1 MQQRRPRLACWGL
14 WPAVSAAV
22 SAARLE
28 RLLPPQ
34 LAGAPP
40 GRWQLLR
47 AGSQRPLSVLPRLCP
62 YYLARNLKQQADI
75 VFMPYNYLLD
85 AKVRLLPASL
95 MIPDV
100 GCPGVVRA
108 VRASA
113 DPGPGVRPSLGAAGT
128 RGETAP
134 VNGQSSEPTGVGGGL
149 VALMKPHR
157 VAAAGLALPLSW
169 QL

>member
-1 MQQRRPRLACWGL
+1 M
-14 WPAVSAAV
+14 
-22 SAARLE
+22 
-28 RLLPPQ
+28 LLLSQ
-34 LAGAPP
+34 DGGEEGDSWLILAGCWLWAATDHPP
-40 GRWQLLR
+40 F
-47 AGSQRPLSVLPRLCP
+47 ASFP
-62 YYLARNLKQQADI
+62 D
-75 VFMPYNYLLD
+75 LLD

-113 DPGPGVRPSLGAAGT
+113 DPGPGLRPSLGAAGT

-134 VNGQSSEPTGVGGGL
+134 LNGQSSEPTGVGGGL